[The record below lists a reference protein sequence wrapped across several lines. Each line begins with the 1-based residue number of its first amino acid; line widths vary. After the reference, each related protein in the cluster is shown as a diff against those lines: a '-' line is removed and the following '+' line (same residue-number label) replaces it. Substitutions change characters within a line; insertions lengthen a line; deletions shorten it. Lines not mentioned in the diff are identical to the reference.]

1 MVEDRSHSGVSSS
14 TREPVRENGSTA
26 LRMMLGVKL
35 RRLRESNG
43 ISRDDAGDA
52 IRASAAKISRLE
64 LGRVGSKERDVAEL
78 LTLYGVGEGDER
90 SALLELGR
98 RARRPSWWQSYGE
111 LLPSWFETYVG
122 LEQSAKVIRTYETQF
137 VPGLLQ
143 TRDYAR
149 AVTDLGSPDIR
160 PTEVERRVELRLRR
174 QEILREEPPPKLWAV
189 VDEAALRRPI
199 GGVRVQIGQLEHLLH
214 MATLPH
220 VTIQVVTLRSGGH
233 AAAGGPF
240 SILRFADPDVADVV
254 YLEQLTSAVYLD
266 KPTEVERYLAVMT
279 ALAVQA
285 EPVAGTARIL
295 RSLIDEWRA
304 VREQQHA
311 EEHA

>member
-1 MVEDRSHSGVSSS
+1 MVEDRSHSAVSSS
-14 TREPVRENGSTA
+14 TEEPVRENGSTA
-26 LRMMLGVKL
+26 LRMMLGVRL
-35 RRLRESNG
+35 RRLRESSG

-78 LTLYGVGEGDER
+78 LTLYGVGDGEER

-111 LLPSWFETYVG
+111 LLPTWFETYVG
-122 LEQSAKVIRTYETQF
+122 LEQSASVIRTYETQF

-143 TRDYAR
+143 TAGYAR
-149 AVTDLGSPDIR
+149 AVTCLGAPGGRPD
-160 PTEVERRVELRLRR
+160 EVDRRVELRLRR
-174 QEILREEPPPKLWAV
+174 QDILREDAPPKLWAV
-189 VDEAALRRPI
+189 VDEGALRRPI
-199 GGVRVQIGQLEHLLH
+199 GGVEVHLEQLEHLLR
-214 MATLPH
+214 MSTLPH

-266 KPTEVERYLAVMT
+266 KPAEVERYLAVMT

-285 EPVAGTARIL
+285 EPTARTAPIL
-295 RSLIDEWRA
+295 TSMIDEWRSA
-304 VREQQHA
+304 PDRRTQEPS
-311 EEHA
+311 